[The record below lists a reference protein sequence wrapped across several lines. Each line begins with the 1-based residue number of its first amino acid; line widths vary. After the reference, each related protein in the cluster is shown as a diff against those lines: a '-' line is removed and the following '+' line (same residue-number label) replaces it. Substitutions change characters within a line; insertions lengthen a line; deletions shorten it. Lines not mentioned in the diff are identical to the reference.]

1 MDTGHSDI
9 DITVK
14 PRVRGRGRE
23 WYAENVPVLLQGTTA
38 KFSVAEPDITSLFG
52 EPEAGAEI

>member
-23 WYAENVPVLLQGTTA
+23 WYAENVLLQGTTA